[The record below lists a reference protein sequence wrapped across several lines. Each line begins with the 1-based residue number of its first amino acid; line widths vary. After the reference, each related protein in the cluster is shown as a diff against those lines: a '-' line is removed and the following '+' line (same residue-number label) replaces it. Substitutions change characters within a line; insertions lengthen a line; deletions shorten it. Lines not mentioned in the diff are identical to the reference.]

1 MKACRYY
8 QEPCKG
14 QGSLKLQ
21 LCSSECKGPVE
32 RKAARATPTGGYN
45 VSAPMVSPRT
55 KRKAARDAAAIKA
68 AAAQPVPA
76 PEPAGKC
83 VTLEF
88 TCHNE
93 SQVDKLIFF
102 AKTLDCHV
110 GIRRE
115 ASNG

>member
-1 MKACRYY
+1 
-8 QEPCKG
+8 
-14 QGSLKLQ
+14 
-21 LCSSECKGPVE
+21 
-32 RKAARATPTGGYN
+32 
-45 VSAPMVSPRT
+45 MVSPRT
-55 KRKAARDAAAIKA
+55 KQKAAREAAAIKA
-68 AAAQPVPA
+68 VADQPAPA

-110 GIRRE
+110 GMRMEI
-115 ASNG
+115 SNG